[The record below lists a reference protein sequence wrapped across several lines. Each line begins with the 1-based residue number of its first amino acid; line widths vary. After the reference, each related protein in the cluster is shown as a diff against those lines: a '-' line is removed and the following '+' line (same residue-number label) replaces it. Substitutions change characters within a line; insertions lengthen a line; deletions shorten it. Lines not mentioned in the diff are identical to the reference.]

1 MNIGL
6 ISNDSKKELM
16 QNFCIAYKGI
26 LSQHELYA
34 TGSTGR
40 MIEDVTNLSVHKFIP
55 GPLGG
60 IRQMAA
66 QIECNEMDA
75 IIYLRDPVE
84 TEEEQIK
91 DYLYIIKLCDMSNIP
106 FATNIATAEILIL
119 AIERGDLSWRDL
131 YK

>member
-26 LSQHELYA
+26 LSHHVLYA
-34 TGSTGR
+34 TGSTGS
-40 MIEDVTNLSVHKFIP
+40 MIEDVTNLPVHKFIP
-55 GPLGG
+55 GQLGG

-75 IIYLRDPVE
+75 IIYLRDPSVSDE
-84 TEEEQIK
+84 DNLK
-91 DYLYIIKLCDMSNIP
+91 DFLYITRLCDISNIP
-106 FATNIATAEILIL
+106 LATNIATAEMLVL
-119 AIERGDLSWRDL
+119 GIERGDLSWRDL

>member
-26 LSQHELYA
+26 LSRHELYA

-40 MIEDVTNLSVHKFIP
+40 MIEDVTNLTVHKFIP
-55 GPLGG
+55 GQLGG

-66 QIECNEMDA
+66 QIECNEMDT
-75 IIYLRDPVE
+75 IIYLRDPSSP
-84 TEEEQIK
+84 EEESGK
-91 DYLYIIKLCDMSNIP
+91 DFLYITKLCDISNIP
-106 FATNIATAEILIL
+106 LATNIATAEMLIL
-119 AIERGDLSWRDL
+119 GIERGDLSWRDL

>member
-26 LSQHELYA
+26 LSRHELYA

-40 MIEDVTNLSVHKFIP
+40 MIEDVTNLTVHKFIP
-55 GPLGG
+55 GQLGG
-60 IRQMAA
+60 IRHMAA
-66 QIECNEMDA
+66 QIECNEMDT
-75 IIYLRDPVE
+75 IIYLRDPSSL
-84 TEEEQIK
+84 EEESGK
-91 DYLYIIKLCDMSNIP
+91 DFLYITRLCDISNIP
-106 FATNIATAEILIL
+106 LATNIATAEMLIL
-119 AIERGDLSWRDL
+119 GIERGDLSWRDL

>member
-26 LSQHELYA
+26 LSHHNLFA
-34 TGSTGR
+34 TGSTGS
-40 MIEDVTNLSVHKFIP
+40 MIEDVANLSVHKFIP
-55 GPLGG
+55 GQLGG

-75 IIYLRDPVE
+75 IIFLRDPS
-84 TEEEQIK
+84 TADEESQK
-91 DYLYIIKLCDMSNIP
+91 DFIYITKLCDISNIP
-106 FATNIATAEILIL
+106 LATNLATAEMLVL
-119 AIERGDLSWRDL
+119 GIERGDLSWRDL